1 MSKAA
6 RVLVVDDE
14 EAARKSLERILRKE
28 GCSVTPAASGEE
40 AVEKL
45 KRDEFHLVLADLVME
60 GGVGGMEV
68 LDAVKERSRD
78 TEVIIMT
85 GYASVE
91 TAIAAMKRGAFHYLQ
106 KPFRTEEVRHLASQ
120 ALDKV
125 RLRTQVRKL
134 EEEARARGE
143 GPVIIGKSEKIQAIL
158 NLVRQIGPTDANVLI
173 TGESGTG
180 KELVAAAIH
189 GHSRRAGRRFLAINC
204 GSFTEEL
211 LANEL
216 FGHEKDA
223 YTGATSA
230 RPGLLESAD
239 GGTVFFDEVGDMP
252 PAMQAKLLRVIQE
265 RVVFRVGGNK
275 PVPVDIRVVAATN
288 RDLKKALLQGLFRED
303 LYYRLNV
310 IPVFVPP
317 LSERKEDIPLLAAH
331 FLSGAARRMDR
342 PLKGFTEEAL
352 RLLSDYNYPGNVR
365 ELENVVERAAAL
377 CRGDAVGVED
387 LPQDIRD
394 VAVFRY
400 DRETGGMKSLE
411 EMEKDYIR
419 WIMSRAENNKSK
431 AAKILGIDRSSL
443 YRKLKTYELIE

>member
-1 MSKAA
+1 MSKTA
-6 RVLVVDDE
+6 RVLVVDDDE
-14 EAARKSLERILRKE
+14 SARKSLERILRKE
-28 GCSVTPAASGEE
+28 GCDVTLAASGEV

-45 KRDEFHLVLADLVME
+45 KHDEFHLVLADLVME
-60 GGVGGMEV
+60 SSLGGMEV
-68 LDAVKERSRD
+68 LDAVRERSRD

-106 KPFRTEEVRHLASQ
+106 KPFRVEEVRHLVSQ

-134 EEEARARGE
+134 EEEVRARGE
-143 GPVIIGKSEKIQAIL
+143 GPAIVGKSEKIQAIL
-158 NLVRQIGPTDANVLI
+158 SLIRQIGPTDANVLI

-180 KELVAAAIH
+180 KELVASAIH
-189 GHSRRAGRRFLAINC
+189 RHSRRAGRHFLAINC

-265 RVVFRVGGNK
+265 RVLFRVGGNK
-275 PVPVDIRVVAATN
+275 PVPVDIRVIAATN
-288 RDLKKALLQGLFRED
+288 KDLKKAFSQGLFRED

-317 LSERKEDIPLLAAH
+317 LSERKEDIPLLAAY
-331 FLSGAARRMDR
+331 FLSSAARRMDR
-342 PLKGFTEEAL
+342 RLTGFTEEAV
-352 RLLSDYNYPGNVR
+352 RLLSEYSYPGNVR
-365 ELENVVERAAAL
+365 ELENVIERAAAL
-377 CRGDAVGVED
+377 CRGDVVGVED

-400 DRETGGMKSLE
+400 DRETSGMKGLE
-411 EMEKDYIR
+411 EMERDYIR
-419 WIMSRAENNKSK
+419 WVMSRTENNKSK
-431 AAKILGIDRSSL
+431 AAKILGIDRTSL